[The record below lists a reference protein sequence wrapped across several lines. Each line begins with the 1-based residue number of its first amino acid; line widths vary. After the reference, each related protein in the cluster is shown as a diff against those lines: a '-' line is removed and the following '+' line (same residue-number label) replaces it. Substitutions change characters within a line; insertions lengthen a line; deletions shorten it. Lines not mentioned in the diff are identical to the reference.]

1 MGMNEM
7 TNIVLASASPRR
19 AELLRTLGVPFE
31 VVIADGAEPAIE
43 NVAQSD
49 RLRYSTDEVAAWVEA
64 TARAKVAAVAA
75 IRSDAIVIAAD
86 TIVVLDGE
94 ILGKPQDEREA
105 AAMLRRL
112 SGRTHQV
119 YTGLCVW
126 RGKQAQA
133 SHVVTQVTFRS
144 LSDELIDAYVA
155 TGEPMDKAGAYG
167 IQGKGS
173 LLVEKIDGCYFNVV
187 GLPLVRLAE
196 MLETAGVSV
205 WQFWVLGSGF

>member
-1 MGMNEM
+1 MGANEM

-31 VVIADGAEPAIE
+31 VVVAGGAEPEIE
-43 NVAQSD
+43 AVED
-49 RLRYSTDEVAAWVEA
+49 IAAWVESA
-64 TARAKVAAVAA
+64 ARAKAQAVAA
-75 IRSDAIVIAAD
+75 IRSEAVVIAAD
-86 TIVVLDGE
+86 TIVVGDGE

-126 RGKQAQA
+126 RGAQGQT
-133 SHVVTQVTFRS
+133 SYVVTQVTFRS
-144 LSDELIDAYVA
+144 LTQELIDAYIA

-167 IQGKGS
+167 IQGKGA

-187 GLPLVRLAE
+187 GLPLGRLSE
-196 MLETAGVSV
+196 MLERVGVVV
-205 WQFWVLGSGF
+205 WEVWSMGSTVPLTP